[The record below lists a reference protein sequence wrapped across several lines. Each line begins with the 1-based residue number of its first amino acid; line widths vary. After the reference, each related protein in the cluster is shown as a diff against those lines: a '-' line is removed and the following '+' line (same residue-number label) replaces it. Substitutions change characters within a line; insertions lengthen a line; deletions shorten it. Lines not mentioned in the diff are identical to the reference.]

1 VPAGY
6 VLASGLYFVV
16 AAHLTAAQLVLLG
29 AVESTGEIIGGFALA
44 ALARAGGI
52 PGTLLTSAALIV
64 ATGALVARR
73 PGRTAPGA

>member
-1 VPAGY
+1 MPAGY

-44 ALARAGGI
+44 APAQAGGI
-52 PGTLLTSAALIV
+52 PGTLLTSAALIA
-64 ATGALVARR
+64 ATGVLVARSR
-73 PGRTAPGA
+73 PGEPPG